1 MPISTGIPFSFSVSM
16 KMKGRFIVSVS
27 VSLSEWDFVGAGRSE
42 SVLSVKRHF
51 CVRSERVAPDDSPIF
66 EKSAEEEKIP
76 PVPIAL
82 MAFFI
87 EPSYTESR
95 LGMTAFIVLSP

>member
-1 MPISTGIPFSFSVSM
+1 MPISTGIPVSFSVSI
-16 KMKGRFIVSVS
+16 KMKGRFIVTVS
-27 VSLSEWDFVGAGRSE
+27 VSLSERDFVGAGCSE
-42 SVLSVKRHF
+42 PVLSEKRHF

-66 EKSAEEEKIP
+66 EKSAEDEKIP

-82 MAFFI
+82 RAFFI

-95 LGMTAFIVLSP
+95 LGSTALIVPVP